1 MTRQMWRVRRAAV
14 AALLI
19 SVVLLQGSAL
29 ASAAAEPEPEVE
41 AALATPDAALAL
53 ALAPSASAPVAAL
66 NPFEAELI
74 RQTNADRAKH
84 GLAPLSVDTSLL
96 DLARQRAAAQ
106 RVGLPLNHYTAD
118 GALAFQQLLDDS
130 HAPYQL
136 AGENLARSAEI
147 YDGVIQR
154 IEEALMAS
162 PGHRKNILEPGF
174 NTLTVGVALDPSGAI
189 TLAEIFRQV

>member
-14 AALLI
+14 AAFLI

-41 AALATPDAALAL
+41 AALATPDATL
-53 ALAPSASAPVAAL
+53 ALAPSGSAPAAAL

-74 RQTNADRAKH
+74 RQTNADRAKR

-154 IEEALMAS
+154 IEESLMAS

>member
-29 ASAAAEPEPEVE
+29 TSAAAEPEPEVE

-53 ALAPSASAPVAAL
+53 APSASAPAAAL

-106 RVGLPLNHYTAD
+106 RVGQPLNHYTAD

-130 HAPYQL
+130 QAPYQL

-154 IEEALMAS
+154 IEESLMAS

-174 NTLTVGVALDPSGAI
+174 NTVTIGVALDPSGAI